1 MEMFFKDR
9 RPAAPLLHRADH
21 EARRPGF
28 CPLYRSVALRSQIA
42 PSQHTEEAFKRILG
56 GATSIVEG
64 LGPLR
69 NKIGDVHGQ
78 GGKLSG
84 QAPATPSAVT
94 CRGSCNV
101 SGRHMDCEKYAGRRL
116 MP

>member
-1 MEMFFKDR
+1 MIDQGAKEQTLILKKR
-9 RPAAPLLHRADH
+9 AGIEKLEPSPRGTASTQSRSRSSKAGLLPA
-21 EARRPGF
+21 
-28 CPLYRSVALRSQIA
+28 LYRSVALRLQIA

-84 QAPATPSAVT
+84 QAPATPSS
-94 CRGSCNV
+94 R
-101 SGRHMDCEKYAGRRL
+101 
-116 MP
+116 